1 MKKIKLFFVGFWNGF
16 KPERLRIYMDLSK
29 YYQIEVCEN
38 AEDAEYI
45 ICSCFAPYYEY
56 CKYPQVRIMFC
67 GEPYIPDYNLID
79 YSICEYPIK
88 LFDRNFYY
96 PGCIDYKKHF
106 MKLTSDKKRYGREF
120 VKGKQFFANFIN
132 SHESENNIRGDF
144 FKELSKYKRVESAG
158 TYLNNME
165 GNWHV
170 SFADESKTDF
180 QKKCKFSLCFESTKH
195 QGFVTEKITD
205 AFYAETIPVYFGS
218 EQVFE
223 FFNKNAFIYC
233 HDREDFDRVIRQIVE
248 LDSNDDKYL
257 DMINQPIL
265 NPKFDV
271 GKHFSDYE
279 KFLKHIF
286 EQPADKAYR
295 RIRNYHSQAHE
306 NYLTS
311 INSMRSRK
319 GSLVKRIKSVI
330 VR

>member
-1 MKKIKLFFVGFWNGF
+1 MKKIKLFFVGFWDDF

-38 AEDAEYI
+38 AEKADYI

-67 GEPYIPDYNLID
+67 GEPYIPDFNLID
-79 YSICEYPIK
+79 YSICEYPVK

-106 MKLTSDKKRYGREF
+106 LKLTTERKPYGSDLLNR
-120 VKGKQFFANFIN
+120 KQYFANFIS
-132 SHESENNIRGDF
+132 SHESVDSIRGDF
-144 FKELSKYKRVESAG
+144 FKELSKYKRIESAG

-165 GNWHV
+165 NNWRV

-180 QKKCKFSLCFESTKH
+180 QKKCKFSLCFESAKH

-223 FFNKNAFIYC
+223 FFNKDAFIYC
-233 HDREDFDRVIRQIVE
+233 RDRDDFDRVIRQILE
-248 LDSNDDKYL
+248 LDSNDDKYIE
-257 DMINQPIL
+257 MINQPIL
-265 NPKFDV
+265 NPKFNV
-271 GKHFSDYE
+271 EKHFSDYE
-279 KFLKHIF
+279 RFLKHIF
-286 EQPADKAYR
+286 EQPIEKAYR
-295 RIRNYHSQAHE
+295 RIRSYHSQNHE
-306 NYLTS
+306 DYL
-311 INSMRSRK
+311 NSVKAPESRK
-319 GSLVKRIKSVI
+319 ELFSRKIKRYIK
-330 VR
+330 R